1 MKPTKTLAEGRKG
14 TGSNENVVASV
25 EFELCAALHDS
36 VETDFVHSIAGRI
49 IAEPEGSG
57 KAVGKRTPGTLE
69 LHSFSSARHWTTASV
84 RKGLEMASPATSQ
97 NTGNICSTRK
107 LAVRKTK
114 YKMSSK
120 W

>member
-25 EFELCAALHDS
+25 EFELCAALHDQS
-36 VETDFVHSIAGRI
+36 RRI
-49 IAEPEGSG
+49 LSTPLLEGLLPNR